1 MPSLRSKKF
10 KKEDII
16 NKAIEFFSKNGFA
29 GTTIDDITEALG
41 IAKGTFYLCFRSKKE
56 LLIDCIG
63 QLANIVVPKK
73 VWKDIRNETDYTKRQ
88 EKRLVAFLK
97 AFPTFCGILN
107 LLKYCIQSK
116 DPVLVKK
123 ANDTYK
129 MLVNPLRKDLRW
141 AVEHG
146 VVGRVDE
153 EVVSFL
159 NFGMAESAG
168 YLLMIDPRYTLE
180 YVTKI
185 VMSMI
190 LSSKGGPLLQAETP
204 AKSKTENCYWV
215 VTDCNGL
222 KSRLRNLCFDG
233 KDYLCGIF
241 GNGEFRVPVINIA
254 SMDLYREQQQVS
266 ATLSD
271 KNGEKVT
278 LKIDGDTSLSGESQL
293 GQYIIPLKDVACI
306 SLAVGDDSLA
316 ETTENRSLS
325 TFR

>member
-10 KKEDII
+10 KKEHII

-29 GTTIDDITEALG
+29 GTTIDEITTSLG
-41 IAKGTFYLCFRSKKE
+41 IAKGTFYLYFKSKRE

-63 QLANIVVPKK
+63 QLTTIVVPKE
-73 VWKDIRNETDYTKRQ
+73 VWEDIRKETDYASRQ
-88 EKRLVAFLK
+88 EKRLVAVLK

-107 LLKYCIQSK
+107 LLKSCVQSK

-123 ANDTYK
+123 ASDAYK
-129 MLVNPLRKDLRW
+129 MLANPLRKDLRW

-159 NFGMAESAG
+159 LLGMAESGG
-168 YLLMIDPRYTLE
+168 YLLMIDPRYTFE

-185 VMSMI
+185 VMSMT
-190 LSSKGGPLLQAETP
+190 LFSKGGPLLQAETP
-204 AKSKTENCYWV
+204 AKSKTENSYWD
-215 VTDCNGL
+215 VTDCNGQ
-222 KSRLRNLCFDG
+222 KSRLRNLRFDG

-241 GNGEFRVPVINIA
+241 GNGELRVPVINFA

-293 GQYIIPLKDVACI
+293 GQYIIALKDVTCI
-306 SLAVGDDSLA
+306 SSTLGDDS
-316 ETTENRSLS
+316 
-325 TFR
+325 FG